1 MGFDIEKLAES
12 FVVGSRLLSQD
23 ERLILASAVEIVA
36 LEKDAGR
43 FQSLT
48 EEEAILVAAAVAD
61 TLLKE

>member
-12 FVVGSRLLSQD
+12 FVVASALLSQD
-23 ERLILASAVEIVA
+23 ERLILASAVEVVA
-36 LEKDAGR
+36 LEKEAGR
-43 FQSLT
+43 FQGLT